1 MRNYKLCS
9 IAIFLLLLGTGFSL
23 TLSGVLLELSEAA
36 GFDGSVAN
44 DLNKSLTIVNRFY
57 CGGSVY
63 GDSLVGVSFSFLS
76 GDEQPLTRDGIKD
89 TTRDFASRSVA
100 LPFLRQ
106 LSGAYGLSEIIN
118 LYFLP
123 YSLRNLL
130 ISVSSTEL
138 IRVVSKD
145 DWVGTI
151 VIVKEKN
158 LTVQPDD
165 LLKGFVDY
173 YIKRLDRLVDTEPY
187 QNIANLVE
195 YIDTNAEALEI
206 DKASMW
212 KVLLYGS
219 AVNIHLNNRE
229 RATGLIRR
237 LADSAGEIFF
247 SRAFRDTEFL
257 LAGDIF
263 IITGDPERAYR
274 YWAFGM
280 QANPL
285 NKTLEE
291 RFSNHD
297 R

>member
-1 MRNYKLCS
+1 MRNYKICS
-9 IAIFLLLLGTGFSL
+9 IAIILLLLGTGFSL
-23 TLSGVLLELSEAA
+23 TVSGVLLELSEAA
-36 GFDGSVAN
+36 GLDGSVAN

-57 CGGSVY
+57 CGGSIY

-100 LPFLRQ
+100 IPFLRQ
-106 LSGAYGLSEIIN
+106 LSRAHGLSEIIN

-123 YSLRNLL
+123 YSLKNLL

-145 DWVGTI
+145 NWVGTI
-151 VIVKEKN
+151 VIVKDKN
-158 LTVQPDD
+158 MTVQPDG

-173 YIKRLDRLVDTEPY
+173 YIKRLDRLVETEPL
-187 QNIANLVE
+187 QNTANIVD

-206 DKASMW
+206 DEASIW
-212 KVLLYGS
+212 KVMLYGS
-219 AVNIHLNNRE
+219 AVNIHLDNRE
-229 RATGLIRR
+229 RAAAMIGR

-247 SRAFRDTEFL
+247 ARAFRDTEFL

-263 IITGDPERAYR
+263 IITGDRDRAYR
-274 YWAFGM
+274 YWGYGM
-280 QANPL
+280 QMNPL
-285 NKTLEE
+285 NEALEK